1 MKFHI
6 YGQPSFVKLPKG
18 ATVQDLKSLAYF
30 NKIIK
35 NYIKMMNI
43 EKVKTEKP

>member
-6 YGQPSFVKLPKG
+6 YGQPSFVKLPKN

-30 NKIIK
+30 NHIIK
-35 NYIKMMNI
+35 NYIKMEKI
-43 EKVKTEKP
+43 ERRTDK